1 MLKVRQLN
9 LKVRAAL
16 TELYS
21 VASKTSRGLRLSL
34 YKINEKKKAVYLSK
48 EI

>member
-16 TELYS
+16 TELYL
-21 VASKTSRGLRLSL
+21 VTSKMSRGLKLNF
-34 YKINEKKKAVYLSK
+34 YTINENTKPLLL
-48 EI
+48 